1 MQQAQQQQAQL
12 VFAAQQVGRFE
23 LELILVHLD

>member
-1 MQQAQQQQAQL
+1 VTQPPQGLL
-12 VFAAQQVGRFE
+12 VLVAQQVGRFE

>member
-1 MQQAQQQQAQL
+1 VMQQQQGLL
-12 VFAAQQVGRFE
+12 VLVAQQVGRFE